1 MAKDNRE
8 NRRTNTWNVFLT
20 AQTRQGNAQVD
31 VLQKRYEED
40 TYSSGPRMHRRIL
53 CDVSRPTASLR
64 FPRFRE
70 APEVVLVNEKRFLSY
85 QLGGEL
91 RSTQPGIR
99 SKVVDG
105 EVHCFADM
113 FISANAQTN
122 RPRQDRI
129 PDAGAV
135 FWLNPDGSRISL
147 TPNE

>member
-1 MAKDNRE
+1 MLFCKKDMKKI
-8 NRRTNTWNVFLT
+8 LT
-20 AQTRQGNAQVD
+20 ALALACIVASCAT
-31 VLQKRYEED
+31 
-40 TYSSGPRMHRRIL
+40 SPGPQLPYDSPDFARR
-53 CDVSRPTASLR
+53 
-64 FPRFRE
+64 
-70 APEVVLVNEKRFLSY
+70 PEVVLVNGKRFLSY
-85 QLGGEL
+85 QLGGQL

-113 FISANAQTN
+113 FISANAQTD